1 MRRREYLVGA
11 SAGVVGL
18 TGASTGSSSQESFE
32 RLVPDAEVAVA
43 PETEVLFEAA
53 VPDGV
58 EPTDVE
64 WSVPDELGGGV
75 WTSDYA
81 YVTGIAARS
90 IVVEEVGRYEVS
102 AAIDGDE
109 LTWTVTVDEEAPGR
123 PTIESLTTDPG
134 AEEVVG
140 VDAAVTVTAEA
151 HDPEDRL
158 SMLVWQEGRN
168 HTVLEA
174 MALEEGETTAT
185 LELEETPHWIQYG
198 YPTMVRAVC
207 DDGRVSESASDDGP
221 QVRQPFEVEILE
233 TNSPVAAGE
242 ELSVDVEIANVG
254 DMMMIGPNEQEIRLV
269 VAGDVVDAE
278 DVSLSWNET
287 TELTLAF
294 ETYPVQ
300 RDVTFDV
307 RVECEDDADE
317 TEVEVYA
324 VRDEVDVAITGTNAP
339 VTAGERLEVTVEAT
353 NQSGRAVEEEL
364 ALDVGGEVVDTTTL
378 SIDAGQSATTTL
390 GYTTYDVQRDVSFP
404 VTVYGDTD
412 SDEVTV
418 EVLADESGNGDGAL
432 AVSISQTNAPV
443 TGGEYLEVL
452 VGVGNNGPG
461 DASGDVELVVGG
473 EVVDSQSVFLEPEAT
488 ETIALGYDTYA
499 VRTDVTVDLT
509 VRSPAD
515 TASTSVTVFG
525 TD

>member
-11 SAGVVGL
+11 SVGVIGL
-18 TGASTGSSSQESFE
+18 AGASTGSGSQESFE
-32 RLVPDAEVAVA
+32 RLLPDAEVTVA

-53 VPDGV
+53 VPDGT

-64 WSVPDELGGGV
+64 WSVADELRGGA
-75 WTSDYA
+75 WTNDYA
-81 YVTGIAARS
+81 YVTGTAARS
-90 IVVEEVGRYEVS
+90 IVVEDVGQYEVS
-102 AAIDGDE
+102 AAVDGDE

-134 AEEVVG
+134 TEEVVG
-140 VDAAVTVTAEA
+140 VDAAVTVTADA

-168 HTVLEA
+168 HTVLESA
-174 MALEEGETTAT
+174 ALEDGETTAT

-198 YPTMVRAVC
+198 YPTMVLAVC

-242 ELSVDVEIANVG
+242 ELSVDVEVANVG
-254 DMMMIGPNEQEIRLV
+254 DMMMVGPNEQEVRLV
-269 VAGDVVDAE
+269 VADDVVDAE
-278 DVSLSWNET
+278 DLSLSWNET
-287 TELTLAF
+287 TERTLSF
-294 ETYPVQ
+294 ETYPVE

-324 VRDEVDVAITGTNAP
+324 LRDEVDVAITGTNAP
-339 VTAGERLEVTVEAT
+339 VTAGERLEVTAEVT
-353 NQSGRAVEEEL
+353 NHGGRDVDEEL
-364 ALDVGGEVVDTTTL
+364 ALEVGGDVVDTTTV
-378 SIDAGQSATTTL
+378 SVGAGDSATATL
-390 GYTTYDVQRDVSFP
+390 GYTTYEVAQDVSFS
-404 VTVYGDTD
+404 VTLSGSAD
-412 SDEVTV
+412 SDETTV
-418 EVLADESGNGDGAL
+418 EVFADEPGNGDGAL

-509 VRSPAD
+509 VRSPD
-515 TASTSVTVFG
+515 DSASTSVTVFG
-525 TD
+525 TN